1 MYSSDDSANILSSNI
16 YRLLLKNVTR
26 NDPFTSDEVDVSF
39 KLYQYLQFKKYL
51 EIEMLL

>member
-1 MYSSDDSANILSSNI
+1 MNSDDSANILNDNI

-39 KLYQYLQFKKYL
+39 
-51 EIEMLL
+51 EIISILLL